1 MQTHMHTHTHTHTHT
16 RREREREF
24 TPSLTIMQAQVLMYD
39 VFEHN
44 INNNL
49 TVKHF

>member
-1 MQTHMHTHTHTHTHT
+1 MQTHMHTHTHTHA
-16 RREREREF
+16 EREREF